1 MKQKRIS
8 TGDRFL
14 DLIVKSPPFLIEAVC
29 ALVILFGYL
38 YWPAVQICK
47 Q

>member
-1 MKQKRIS
+1 MKQKTS

-14 DLIVKSPPFLIEAVC
+14 DLIVKSPPFLIEAFC
-29 ALVILFGYL
+29 ALVILLGYL
-38 YWPAVQICK
+38 NWPAAQICK